1 LREQI
6 LWLTSVSLGSTTYRS
21 LIQDCR
27 LIFLNQL
34 WRSQYER
41 GSTIILGKVSMR
53 KLVLYFDIITDLSI
67 FQFIKKRVLKLIEL
81 RRMSSLKTILNQ
93 FLKKEFNVSM
103 RWFGKIYWIS
113 INAID

>member
-1 LREQI
+1 
-6 LWLTSVSLGSTTYRS
+6 
-21 LIQDCR
+21 
-27 LIFLNQL
+27 
-34 WRSQYER
+34 
-41 GSTIILGKVSMR
+41 MR

-103 RWFGKIYWIS
+103 R
-113 INAID
+113 